1 MDPLEWVRREADLV
15 EGKLIHD
22 QEELHR
28 LEQERKAIVARLKR
42 HEEDLTNLTD
52 IEEILTEGR

>member
-22 QEELHR
+22 HEELYR
-28 LEQERKAIVARLKR
+28 LEQERKAVEARLKR
-42 HEEDLTNLTD
+42 HEEDLANLND
-52 IEEILTEGR
+52 VEKILAERG